1 MSESL
6 FSRLFHYR
14 ESEKLSPREN
24 YLTEML
30 AWMIGNLKQFGH
42 DYVNFLM
49 TKCENKTNFDSSKS
63 YSVCVRTQVNVKYEE
78 KDHFKNT
85 TQQQFYIHCSRIMC
99 NAIRINSLFHS
110 HTYLRKIY

>member
-14 ESEKLSPREN
+14 ESEQLSPRET

-42 DYVNFLM
+42 DYVEFLM
-49 TKCENKTNFDSSKS
+49 TKCENKTSFDSSKS
-63 YSVCVRTQVNVKYEE
+63 YSVCVRTKVNVKYEE
-78 KDHFKNT
+78 KDHFKNRFIDMVINT
-85 TQQQFYIHCSRIMC
+85 TGDM
-99 NAIRINSLFHS
+99 
-110 HTYLRKIY
+110 